1 MELPVSLPDLASLL
15 AKLGATEHDPE
26 GSGIAE
32 LYLEIFSNS
41 PKTRLLLEASSVPLC
56 FNFEVISALLPE
68 ENITSEDMHIFLSSK
83 ILKEDNDLTL
93 PYRRLPD
100 LIRRALRKHLAKE
113 NYDFFSKISF
123 RAYHFFQADVSY
135 QAEAFYHGLIAN
147 PYETVEHIS
156 DAYYALEQAKQDLSI
171 RKIGMTLEP
180 VLNYPIAVKSKP
192 HGKPQTLPIRCQ
204 RRRMG
209 VRRTVPDPV
218 PPGRR
223 AAQTLTAR
231 GIQRRALCGALW
243 LPMAHAAQ

>member
-171 RKIGMTLEP
+171 RKIGMTLEDLLGFP
-180 VLNYPIAVKSKP
+180 GLSPIAEACVQLYVGKIKSTKIDLRKRK
-192 HGKPQTLPIRCQ
+192 HLVQNALALFQ
-204 RRRMG
+204 NL
-209 VRRTVPDPV
+209 
-218 PPGRR
+218 
-223 AAQTLTAR
+223 AQPKGEAESWH
-231 GIQRRALCGALW
+231 ALGDI
-243 LPMAHAAQ
+243 